1 MTLFSKTGP
10 SANRVIPK
18 EEYFRVFMHIG
29 MILRPGL
36 EHDELSQLV
45 KKDFDDD
52 TADKDLKGK
61 EGGNEGEENE
71 GRPYGTYDYIDER
84 KLFDSIFELTDTWVP
99 SINEVEYKS
108 FLDQLTFRLKYS
120 NQQNNSAYDVLP
132 W

>member
-1 MTLFSKTGP
+1 
-10 SANRVIPK
+10 
-18 EEYFRVFMHIG
+18 MHIG

-36 EHDELSQLV
+36 EHDELNQLI

-52 TADKDLKGK
+52 TQDKEVKNKD
-61 EGGNEGEENE
+61 GGAGDGEDHE

-99 SINEVEYKS
+99 SINELEYKS

-132 W
+132 WYV